1 MIKNNLTIKNYL
13 QKKHLNLGVNKKLYS
28 SYKNAISQ
36 IINKTAFPNQ
46 FFYLFNKKF
55 RLNFKVNDLKKF
67 KKYKTIVLVGMGGSI
82 LGSEAIYSLF
92 RAKIKKN
99 FYFLNDLNIDK
110 IKSLKKKISVNKT
123 LFLIIS
129 KSGNT
134 TETVSNFFYLDILKK
149 NSKNIIIIT
158 EKTDSILF
166 NISKKFNL
174 FFIEHK
180 NYIGGRYSVLSEVGM
195 LPAELMGL
203 NYKKFRQLN
212 NLVKNK
218 FFMNALVSNVEAI
231 IYFLKLKKFNSVI
244 INYDEQSTNL
254 FNWYQQLVAESLG
267 KKNNGILPII
277 SVMPKDNHS
286 VMQLY
291 LDGFKNNFFTFFYSH
306 EKNSAKINNE
316 KVLFGHEFLKN
327 KDINQIMFAQK
338 EATEVVFKKKN
349 IPFRSFE
356 IKKRDEKTLGELFCF
371 FILETLLVAKA
382 LKINP
387 YDQPAVE
394 LIKKETKKI
403 LL

>member
-1 MIKNNLTIKNYL
+1 MFTKNISFKNFLIRKKNLAVKKN
-13 QKKHLNLGVNKKLYS
+13 LNLILNEKDQVIHSLSKFYKDSFNKKNIKHFNKKLDYR
-28 SYKNAISQ
+28 
-36 IINKTAFPNQ
+36 II
-46 FFYLFNKKF
+46 
-55 RLNFKVNDLKKF
+55 
-67 KKYKTIVLVGMGGSI
+67 GMGGST
-82 LGSEAIYSLF
+82 LGAQAIYDFLKK
-92 RAKIKKN
+92 KIKKN
-99 FYFLNDLNIDK
+99 FIFVDNLNAFKNKKAKKNLN
-110 IKSLKKKISVNKT
+110 N
-123 LFLIIS
+123 LIIS

-134 TETVSNFFYLDILKK
+134 IETIVNANILVKK
-149 NSKNIIIIT
+149 KDKNLFIT
-158 EKTDSILF
+158 EKKESYLSLLAQKLKAEIVDH
-166 NISKKFNL
+166 N
-174 FFIEHK
+174 

-203 NYKKFRQLN
+203 NYKNFRQLN

-218 FFMNALVSNVEAI
+218 SFMSALVSNVEATV
-231 IYFLKLKKFNSVI
+231 YFLKAKKFNSIV

-267 KKNNGILPII
+267 KEKNGILPII

-291 LDGFKNNFFTFFYSH
+291 LDGFKNNFFTFFYSQ
-306 EKNSAKINNE
+306 ENNSAKINNDS
-316 KVLFGHEFLKN
+316 VLLEQKFLKN

-338 EATEVVFKKKN
+338 KATEIVFKKKN

-371 FILETLLVAKA
+371 FILETILIGKA